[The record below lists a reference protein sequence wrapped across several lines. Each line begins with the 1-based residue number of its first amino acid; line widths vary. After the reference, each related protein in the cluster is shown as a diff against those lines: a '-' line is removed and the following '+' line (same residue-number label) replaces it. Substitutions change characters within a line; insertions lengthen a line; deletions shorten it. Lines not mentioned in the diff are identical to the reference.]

1 VVKLD
6 DRAILIF
13 VTCTMAILALV
24 TGAAGQWGAFAVSLV
39 VLAVCGV
46 GMYRTHKR
54 RKADWADDN

>member
-13 VTCTMAILALV
+13 VTGFLTIVAFV
-24 TGAAGQWGAFAVSLV
+24 TGAAGQWGLFAFSVV

-46 GMYRTHKR
+46 GIYRTHKR